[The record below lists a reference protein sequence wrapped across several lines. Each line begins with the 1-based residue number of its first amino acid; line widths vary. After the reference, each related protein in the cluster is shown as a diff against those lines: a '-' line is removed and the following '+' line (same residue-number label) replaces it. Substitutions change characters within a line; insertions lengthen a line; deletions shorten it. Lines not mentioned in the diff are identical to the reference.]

1 MLYLTL
7 ATPPVGYRTF
17 IGYMYMEVTNNHPV
31 VRAFLALLQE
41 TTPSQ
46 RTSLRVP
53 PDNSTS
59 DLTSSGS
66 PGRDT
71 NGLHHRHTAKGGEW
85 RIKIIYLL

>member
-1 MLYLTL
+1 MLYLIN
-7 ATPPVGYRTF
+7 AAPPLVSVGYRTF

-46 RTSLRVP
+46 RTSLRAP
-53 PDNSTS
+53 SDSSLATI

-66 PGRDT
+66 PSREA
-71 NGLHHRHTAKGGEW
+71 NGLHHRHTAKGGQ
-85 RIKIIYLL
+85 